1 MVEVSR
7 GRGEWVVIFLSM
19 TEILLS
25 PSEYHKIIAELAER
39 SPIIIQNSSNPS
51 SRKNLDLRP
60 CDRKTDRTRCYF

>member
-25 PSEYHKIIAELAER
+25 PSEI
-39 SPIIIQNSSNPS
+39 SQDNSGA
-51 SRKNLDLRP
+51 RRA
-60 CDRKTDRTRCYF
+60 